1 MLRLRP
7 AYASPGPLPS
17 HRSREAGRLDGPIH
31 PIGAPADR
39 GRLIPRRDPAGRDPR
54 LAGPLVPPLTFSP
67 YPPMSTLPSSPAP
80 APRAFDSINPKPLGI
95 ALVLVLLGAIYLAQ
109 TVSLRQAALYLV
121 GALLGMTLYHAA
133 FGFTSA
139 WRVFIA
145 DGRGAGLRAQMLMLA
160 IGVLLFFPAL
170 SAGTLF
176 GQPVVGL
183 VSPAGT
189 SVIVG
194 AFIFGIGMQLGGGCA
209 SGTLYTVG
217 GGSTRMIVTLL
228 AFIVGSVVAT
238 AHMPFWTSLPQLKPL
253 SLVHA
258 LGVAPAIVL
267 NLAVFAAI
275 AALTV
280 AIEKRRHGR
289 LVNAPER
296 APHASPW
303 LHGPWPML
311 AGAVALAVLNFA
323 TLALSGRP
331 WGVTSAFALWGAK
344 GFASLGLDVASWKYW
359 LAGPNAAA
367 LSAPAS
373 HDVTTVMD
381 IGIILGAMAAAAL
394 AGRYAP
400 VWRIPRRSLL
410 AAVVGGLLL
419 GYGARLAYGCN
430 IGAYFS
436 GIVSGSLHGWL
447 WLVCAFAGN
456 VLGTRLRPWFGLEVE
471 RVRNTGC

>member
-1 MLRLRP
+1 MSDL
-7 AYASPGPLPS
+7 STPLA
-17 HRSREAGRLDGPIH
+17 RA
-31 PIGAPADR
+31 
-39 GRLIPRRDPAGRDPR
+39 PRR
-54 LAGPLVPPLTFSP
+54 
-67 YPPMSTLPSSPAP
+67 
-80 APRAFDSINPKPLGI
+80 FDSINPGPLCI
-95 ALVLVLLGAIYLAQ
+95 ALALVALGAVYLAQ
-109 TVSLRQAALYLV
+109 TVSMRQAALYVV

-160 IGVLLFFPAL
+160 VGVLLFFPAL
-170 SAGTLF
+170 AAGSLF
-176 GQPVVGL
+176 GQPVTGL

-194 AFIFGIGMQLGGGCA
+194 AFMFGVGMQLGGGCA

-217 GGSTRMIVTLL
+217 GGSTRMVVTLL
-228 AFIVGSVVAT
+228 AFVTGSVIAT
-238 AHMPFWTSLPQLKPL
+238 AHMPFWTSMPQLKPF

-258 LGVAPAIVL
+258 LGAGPAIVL
-267 NLAVFAAI
+267 NLVVFATI

-289 LVNAPER
+289 LVDEPGR
-296 APHASPW
+296 APHTSPW
-303 LHGPWPML
+303 LHGPWPLM
-311 AGAVALAVLNFA
+311 AGAVALALLNFA

-344 GFASLGLDVASWKYW
+344 GFAALGGDVAHWKYW
-359 LAGPNAAA
+359 LAGPNATA
-367 LSAPAS
+367 LAAPAS
-373 HDVTTVMD
+373 HDVTTVMNV
-381 IGIILGAMAAAAL
+381 GIVLGAMAAAAL

-400 VWRIPRRSLL
+400 MWRIPLRSLV
-410 AAVVGGLLL
+410 AAVTGGLLL

-447 WLVCAFAGN
+447 WLACAFAGN
-456 VLGTRLRPWFGLEVE
+456 VLGTKLRPLFGLEVE
-471 RVRNTGC
+471 RLTNTGC